1 MMRRSVCVA
10 QDEFERLAGPVK
22 TAQNNAKLA
31 NQAYTAAEL
40 KLAKAETT
48 AERLGNNPKL
58 QKEAMAR
65 IHKLQ
70 EAARRMDE
78 LFCRGVW
85 GSGVRAGCPLASA
98 VAFPPCLSLSLR
110 SLSLSRVRSH
120 PRCLAPHILSPPP
133 DRSSRRTRTSSV
145 RSGTGARSRA

>member
-78 LFCRGVW
+78 LV
-85 GSGVRAGCPLASA
+85 
-98 VAFPPCLSLSLR
+98 
-110 SLSLSRVRSH
+110 
-120 PRCLAPHILSPPP
+120 RCLLDCLILVVGVFGVEIG
-133 DRSSRRTRTSSV
+133 DV
-145 RSGTGARSRA
+145 GWLCCV